1 MTDRTILESH
11 GRLTTGNA
19 PLHVRRKHLSN
30 QLRDTEHMLKTT
42 LANWP
47 AEFALPADHNLFE
60 LLEVMIVVADQLETP
75 DGQLETSSRTET
87 TGTPKSTV

>member
-1 MTDRTILESH
+1 MSVRDILERN
-11 GRLTTGNA
+11 GRLTSGDT

-47 AEFALPADHNLFE
+47 AEFALPDDHNLFE
-60 LLEVMIVVADQLETP
+60 LLEVMLVVADQLETP
-75 DGQLETSSRTET
+75 DAQDHCGQQ
-87 TGTPKSTV
+87 TP

>member
-1 MTDRTILESH
+1 MSQRDILEKN

-30 QLRDTEHMLKTT
+30 QLRDTEHMLQTT

-47 AEFALPADHNLFE
+47 AEFALPDNHNIFE

-75 DGQLETSSRTET
+75 DEQSSGPMASMDVKE
-87 TGTPKSTV
+87 

>member
-1 MTDRTILESH
+1 MASRDMLEKN

-30 QLRDTEHMLKTT
+30 QLRDTEHMLTTT

-47 AEFALPADHNLFE
+47 AEFALPDNHNLFE

-75 DGQLETSSRTET
+75 DAN
-87 TGTPKSTV
+87 PSTK

>member
-1 MTDRTILESH
+1 MSVRDVLEKN
-11 GRLTTGNA
+11 GRLTSGDT

-47 AEFALPADHNLFE
+47 AEFALPDDHNLFE
-60 LLEVMIVVADQLETP
+60 LLEVMLVVADQLETP
-75 DGQLETSSRTET
+75 DEPTT
-87 TGTPKSTV
+87 TGTA

>member
-1 MTDRTILESH
+1 MTRGMLEKN
-11 GRLTTGNA
+11 GRLTSGNA

-30 QLRDTEHMLKTT
+30 QLRDTHHMLSTT

-75 DGQLETSSRTET
+75 
-87 TGTPKSTV
+87 V

>member
-1 MTDRTILESH
+1 MSVRDVLEKN
-11 GRLTTGNA
+11 GRLTSGDT

-30 QLRDTEHMLKTT
+30 QLRDTEHMLQTT

-75 DGQLETSSRTET
+75 DEPTNS
-87 TGTPKSTV
+87 GTA